1 MRRNNK
7 LYLERVRKGGGGEIS
22 RPERD
27 LPLIRAHALTTELSR
42 VDARLPLII
51 TAPLISVRSFLN
63 VSL

>member
-7 LYLERVRKGGGGEIS
+7 LYLERVRKGGGEIS